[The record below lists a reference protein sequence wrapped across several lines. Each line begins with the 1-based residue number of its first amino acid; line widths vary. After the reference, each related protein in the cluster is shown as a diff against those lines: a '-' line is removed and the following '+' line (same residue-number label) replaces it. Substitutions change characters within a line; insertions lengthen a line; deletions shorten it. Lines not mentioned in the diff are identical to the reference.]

1 MPTTKSLNLIDNHAN
16 VNRPTTLPPLG
27 VADFTDSGQALGA
40 SSTEAEESTIQ
51 LRFSLA
57 AYWLMLLVEVVLLA
71 AGIFCLAKLDKMRAT
86 ESEQMFRSAAQGVP
100 PQSAVTLDEALQAFG
115 ARR

>member
-1 MPTTKSLNLIDNHAN
+1 MPTIKSLNLIDNHAN
-16 VNRPTTLPPLG
+16 FNRPTTLPPLG

-40 SSTEAEESTIQ
+40 SSTEAEESSIQ
-51 LRFSLA
+51 PRFSVA
-57 AYWLMLLVEVVLLA
+57 AYWLMLLAEVVLLA
-71 AGIFCLAKLDKMRAT
+71 AGIFYLAKLDKMRES

>member
-1 MPTTKSLNLIDNHAN
+1 MPTTKLLNLIDNHAN
-16 VNRPTTLPPLG
+16 VNRPTTP
-27 VADFTDSGQALGA
+27 GA